1 MRKLA
6 ALAAI
11 SGAAA
16 LGGLAVASSVSADSI
31 TETTGTI
38 TQLTA
43 SYSNPTNE
51 SIRVHDPLVPNQ
63 NVAVRCVTEGQNI
76 GGDATWYRIGRDDK
90 LGFVHA
96 STIDTAGHIP
106 AC

>member
-11 SGAAA
+11 SGVAA
-16 LGGLAVASSVSADSI
+16 LGGLAVASSVSAESN
-31 TETTGTI
+31 TESTGTI
-38 TQLTA
+38 TQLTT

-51 SIRVHDPLVPNQ
+51 SIPVHDPLVPNQ
-63 NVAVRCVTEGQNI
+63 NVAVRCVTEGQSL

-96 STIDTAGHIP
+96 STIETAGHVS